1 MSKHKKRRTRLHG
14 YYIIYF
20 PSRPTPP
27 RESKREKIQT
37 RKQHIHCDDGLF
49 RENTGKTRLTET
61 SRSETHAC
69 LFLSPSFVSIHKQYW
84 KRVFVLLLSL
94 LCFLL
99 KRETL
104 HRRIV
109 LLTHS
114 YRRWIESSQQ
124 RTHTNKHT
132 NKQTNKQTNTRN
144 VCVCICSFN
153 ASSSSRD
160 GGTDEDTSRYSQFR
174 RAQQR

>member
-37 RKQHIHCDDGLF
+37 RKQHIHCDDGSF

-69 LFLSPSFVSIHKQYW
+69 LFLSSESFVSIHKQC
-84 KRVFVLLLSL
+84 VLEESFCEVCFVV
-94 LCFLL
+94 FLL
-99 KRETL
+99 KKRET
-104 HRRIV
+104 HTQKNRKG
-109 LLTHS
+109 
-114 YRRWIESSQQ
+114 ESNRHNFE
-124 RTHTNKHT
+124 RTQTNKHTHT
-132 NKQTNKQTNTRN
+132 NKQTNKHT
-144 VCVCICSFN
+144 
-153 ASSSSRD
+153 
-160 GGTDEDTSRYSQFR
+160 
-174 RAQQR
+174 